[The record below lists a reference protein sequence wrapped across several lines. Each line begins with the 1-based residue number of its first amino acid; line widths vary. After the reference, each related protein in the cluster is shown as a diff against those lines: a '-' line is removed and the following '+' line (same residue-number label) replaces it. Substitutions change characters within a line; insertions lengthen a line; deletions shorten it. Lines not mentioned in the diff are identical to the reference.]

1 MKTEKPTPHRL
12 LKESKKGKS
21 FVSRDLAGMAVLV
34 AGLVALATMTSTRS
48 LQAFYQG
55 MAVRGFS
62 LTPADAAWQ
71 ATQAFLWIAVPV
83 GAAAIVAA
91 VLISLVQSKG
101 VIAAEAVRID
111 LARVN
116 PISGFKNLFSLK
128 TIKGVISATLYL
140 LAGLIFLVL
149 AWKLFAPT
157 VFAQVQMADKAAGAV
172 WYSVGWQSTALLLA
186 VLAPIVFAAAFVEY
200 RLYIREMRM
209 EKHEVKQEHKDHN
222 GNPEIKQRRRQ
233 IGEELS
239 GQVQSDIAGSSLI
252 LANPTHIA
260 VGIFIHPDYP
270 HLQFVSVRERGNRA
284 KKVIA
289 LAEKWGIP
297 VVRDIPVAR
306 GVYFKVRR
314 YQFVPVGM
322 TTPITRIL
330 LWLKDI
336 ERNHAEPPPDSDHDG
351 ANAPDSTPHLD
362 GTPPRPPAG

>member
-21 FVSRDLAGMAVLV
+21 FVSRDLAGLTVLV
-34 AGLVALATMTSTRS
+34 AGLVAMTTMISSRA
-48 LQAFYQG
+48 LHGFYRG
-55 MAVRGFS
+55 MAERGFS
-62 LTPADAAWQ
+62 LTPAEAAWQ
-71 ATQAFLWIAVPV
+71 ATTAFLWIAVPV
-83 GAAAIVAA
+83 GATAIVAA
-91 VLISLVQSKG
+91 VLISLLQSRG

-128 TIKGVISATLYL
+128 TIKGLVTAVLYL
-140 LAGLIFLVL
+140 LAGLVFVVL
-149 AWKLFAPT
+149 AWKLFAPAL
-157 VFAQVQMADKAAGAV
+157 FAQVQMPDKAAGAL
-172 WYSVGWQSTALLLA
+172 WHSVGWRSTALLLA
-186 VLAPIVFAAAFVEY
+186 VLAPIALAAAFVEY

-239 GQVQSDIAGSSLI
+239 GQVQADVAGSSMI

-260 VGIFIHPDYP
+260 VGIFTHPDYP
-270 HLQFVSVRERGNRA
+270 GLQFVSVRERGNRA
-284 KKVIA
+284 RKVIA

-306 GVYFKVRR
+306 AVYFRTRR
-314 YQFVPVGM
+314 YQFVPGDLVA
-322 TTPITRIL
+322 PISRIL
-330 LWLKDI
+330 AWLKDI
-336 ERNHAEPPPDSDHDG
+336 ERNHAQPPPDSDPVDDSS
-351 ANAPDSTPHLD
+351 PDPTPPLD
-362 GTPPRPPAG
+362 DTPPRPPAG

>member
-21 FVSRDLAGMAVLV
+21 YVSRDLAAAAMLV
-34 AGLVALATMTSTRS
+34 AGLIALATMTSSRA
-48 LQAFYQG
+48 LQGFYRG
-55 MAVRGFS
+55 MAERGFT
-62 LTPADAAWQ
+62 LTPAEAAWQ
-71 ATQAFLWIAVPV
+71 ATVAFLWIAVPV
-83 GAAAIVAA
+83 GATAIVAA
-91 VLISLVQSKG
+91 VLVSLLQSRG
-101 VIAAEAVRID
+101 VIAAEAVRVD

-128 TIKGVISATLYL
+128 TVKSVITATLYL
-140 LAGLIFLVL
+140 LAGLVFVVL

-157 VFAQVQMADKAAGAV
+157 VFAQVQMPDKAAGAI
-172 WYSVGWQSTALLLA
+172 WHSVGWRSTALLLA
-186 VLAPIVFAAAFVEY
+186 VLAPIVLAAAFIEY

-222 GNPEIKQRRRQ
+222 GNPEIKRRRE

-239 GQVQSDIAGSSLI
+239 AQTQSDVAGSSMI

-260 VGIFIHPDYP
+260 VGIYIHPDYP
-270 HLQFVSVRERGNRA
+270 GLQFVSLRERGNRA
-284 KKVIA
+284 RKVIA
-289 LAEKWGIP
+289 LAERVGVP

-306 GVYFKVRR
+306 AVYARVRR
-314 YQFVPVGM
+314 YQFVPAEL

-336 ERNHAEPPPDSDHDG
+336 ERNHAPDT
-351 ANAPDSTPHLD
+351 PDADAIDPAATPE
-362 GTPPRPPAG
+362 

>member
-21 FVSRDLAGMAVLV
+21 YVSRDLAAAAMLV
-34 AGLVALATMTSTRS
+34 AGLIAVATLTSTRA
-48 LQAFYQG
+48 LQGFYRG
-55 MAVRGFS
+55 MAERGFS
-62 LTPADAAWQ
+62 LTPSEAAWQ

-83 GAAAIVAA
+83 GASAIVAA
-91 VLISLVQSKG
+91 VLISLVQSRG
-101 VIAAEAVRID
+101 VIAAEAVRLD

-128 TIKGVISATLYL
+128 TVKSVITAALYL
-140 LAGLIFLVL
+140 LAGLVFVVL
-149 AWKLFAPT
+149 AWTLFSPII
-157 VFAQVQMADKAAGAV
+157 FAQVQMPDNAAGAI
-172 WYSVGWQSTALLLA
+172 WHRVGWQSTALLLA
-186 VLAPIVFAAAFVEY
+186 VLAPIVLAAAFIEY

-239 GQVQSDIAGSSLI
+239 GQVQADVAGSSMI

-260 VGIFIHPDYP
+260 VGIFTHPDYP
-270 HLQFVSVRERGNRA
+270 GLQFVSVRERGNRA
-284 KKVIA
+284 RKVIA

-306 GVYFKVRR
+306 AVYFKTRR
-314 YQFVPVGM
+314 YQFLPADL
-322 TTPITRIL
+322 TAPITRIL
-330 LWLKDI
+330 AWLKDI
-336 ERNHAEPPPDSDHDG
+336 ERNHADPPSDSDPAGHSG
-351 ANAPDSTPHLD
+351 PDPTPPLD
-362 GTPPRPPAG
+362 QAPPRPPAG

>member
-1 MKTEKPTPHRL
+1 VKTEKPTPHRL

-21 FVSRDLAGMAVLV
+21 YASRDLAGMAVLV
-34 AGLVALATMTSTRS
+34 AGLIALATLTSTR
-48 LQAFYQG
+48 AVYGFYRG
-55 MAVRGFS
+55 MVERGFS
-62 LTPADAAWQ
+62 LTPAEAAWQ
-71 ATQAFLWIAVPV
+71 ATVAFLSIAVPV

-91 VLISLVQSKG
+91 VLISLLQSRG
-101 VIAAEAVRID
+101 VVAAEAVRID

-140 LAGLIFLVL
+140 LAGLVFVVL
-149 AWKLFAPT
+149 AWNLFAPT
-157 VFAQVQMADKAAGAV
+157 VFAQVQMPDKAASAV
-172 WYSVGWQSTALLLA
+172 WYDVGWRSTALLLA
-186 VLAPIVFAAAFVEY
+186 VLAPIVLGAAFIEY

-222 GNPEIKQRRRQ
+222 GNPEIKQRRRE

-239 GQVQSDIAGSSLI
+239 AQTQSDVAGSSLV

-260 VGIFIHPDYP
+260 VGIYIHPDYP
-270 HLQFVSVRERGNRA
+270 GLQFVSVRERGNRA
-284 KKVIA
+284 RKVIA
-289 LAEKWGIP
+289 LAEKCGVP

-306 GVYFKVRR
+306 AVYAKARR
-314 YQFVPVGM
+314 YQFVPAEL

-336 ERNHAEPPPDSDHDG
+336 ERTHATPPPDSDHDSASG
-351 ANAPDSTPHLD
+351 PDSTPGLD
-362 GTPPRPPAG
+362 GTSPRPPAG